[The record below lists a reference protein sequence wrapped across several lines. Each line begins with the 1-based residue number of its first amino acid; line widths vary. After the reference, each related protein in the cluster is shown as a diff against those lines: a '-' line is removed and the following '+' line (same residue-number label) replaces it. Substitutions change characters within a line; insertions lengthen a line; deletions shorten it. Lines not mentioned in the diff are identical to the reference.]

1 MNKKPN
7 IVFVFADQQRYSSL
21 GCNGNPV
28 VKTPNIDRLAAEGM
42 SFDNAF
48 SSCPI
53 CSPYRAQILT
63 GLYSH
68 QNGVVCNEYKM
79 RTDITTL
86 PRELGKAG
94 YKSAFIGKWHLGY
107 GPFTEEKR
115 YGFDYMAADNIHHHY
130 YDCSYYTNEEG
141 PFIKPGWEP
150 TVSTDYAVEFIK
162 KQVTECPD
170 QPFMLMMSWTP
181 PHWPYDEYPQ
191 EYNIYSKKE
200 VDLPPNVPVQL
211 AEFAREEIAN
221 YYGMITGL
229 DAEMG
234 RLTNTLSEMGIE
246 DNTIIIYTSDHGDH
260 LSSHGYGKPFDMW
273 LHHTMRGSK
282 ATPYEESIHIPFII
296 KWPDGIKA
304 NTRTDVLFNSV
315 DVMPTLMAL
324 CGLPVPDGLYG
335 KDLSSAALEQHGE
348 RPDSVYLQILGPGW
362 PHRGKWLGYWRGI
375 RTPRWVYAR
384 WWNNEVDP
392 VLYDREQDPWEM
404 NNLYGNPEYA
414 DIQAV
419 LEKRLKEWIDF
430 TNDPFEYGERDPETG
445 MLLLEQE
452 FTHEKWMR

>member
-1 MNKKPN
+1 MSKRPN
-7 IVFVFADQQRYSSL
+7 IVFVFADQHRYSSL

-42 SFDNAF
+42 CFDNAF

-130 YDCSYYTNEEG
+130 YDCSYYHNEEG

-150 TVSTDYAVEFIK
+150 TVSNDYAIEFIK
-162 KQVTECPD
+162 KHVTESPD
-170 QPFMLMMSWTP
+170 QPFMVMMSWTP

-200 VDLPPNVPVQL
+200 VDLPPNVPVQM

-234 RLTNTLSEMGIE
+234 RLMSTLTEMGID
-246 DNTIIIYTSDHGDH
+246 DNTIVVYTSDHGDH

-273 LHHTMRGSK
+273 LHHTKRGSK
-282 ATPYEESIHIPFII
+282 ATPHDESIRIPFII
-296 KWPDGIKA
+296 RWPGKIKP

-315 DVMPTLMAL
+315 DVMPTLLAL
-324 CGLPVPDGLYG
+324 CGLPVPDSLYG
-335 KDLSSAALEQHGE
+335 KDLSFAVLDQPGV

-384 WWNNEVDP
+384 WWNNELDP

-404 NNLYGNPEYA
+404 KNLYGKPEYA
-414 DIQAV
+414 GVQNM
-419 LEKRLKEWIDF
+419 LEKRLKEWMDF

-445 MLLLEQE
+445 MLLLGQE